1 MIRTE
6 ILRPFVKWAGG
17 KGQLL
22 SEIRKYYPFGSFV
35 QKYIEPFVGG
45 GAVFFDIVAKYDLK
59 EIHIADINKDL
70 INAYR
75 VVRDAPAALISEL
88 RKMHMDFLS
97 LDESRRKKYYNDVRS
112 RYNSQK
118 FYNGMAETEHA
129 ALFIFLNKTCFN
141 GLYRINKN
149 GDFNVPM
156 GRYKNPLVCDENN
169 IKLVSKK
176 LKGVKITCGDYR
188 DVVDFIDKYTFV
200 YLDPPYRPISKTSNF
215 TAYTAETFGDDE
227 QIKLAEFV
235 GIVSERGGRFLLS
248 NSDPQN
254 ENSSDDFF
262 ERLYGNYKIR
272 KVDAARMI
280 NSNGNRRGKIKELFI
295 SNF

>member
-118 FYNGMAETEHA
+118 FYNGMAETEQA

-141 GLYRINKN
+141 GLYRINKS

-272 KVDAARMI
+272 KVDATRMI

>member
-188 DVVDFIDKYTFV
+188 DVVDLIDKSTFV

-272 KVDAARMI
+272 KVDATRMI